1 MLGGVRAGDI
11 DEEVDDTGERGGE
24 GEGVFEESSEGM
36 AGIPENIRF
45 LVQTANVK
53 E

>member
-1 MLGGVRAGDI
+1 MRAGDMN
-11 DEEVDDTGERGGE
+11 EEVDETGERGDE
-24 GEGVFEESSEGM
+24 GEGGIEEASEGM
-36 AGIPENIRF
+36 AGIPENIRI